1 MKLLNRLERKF
12 GDFAIPNLTIYLIAL
27 QAFTWVLLQAHPEL
41 FLKLVL
47 THDGLMKG
55 EVWRLLTILL
65 IPPASNL
72 LFLAIALYFFF
83 MIGTA
88 MEAQWGTF
96 RYNMYILIGYVATM
110 LVALIPGAV
119 VTGFYL
125 IESIFL
131 AFAWLFPELPIL
143 LFFILPVKVKWL
155 GLAAWIWYLYAF
167 VTGGWATKAEVA
179 AGTLNFLIFFH
190 DDLWQWARTSRR
202 KFKGNMA
209 RAQANEPKPPM
220 HVCAE
225 CGVTDQSDRKMEFR
239 YCPLCTGTPAYC
251 INHIQNHQHR

>member
-12 GDFAIPNLTIYLIAL
+12 GDYAIPNLTIYLIAL
-27 QAFTWVLLQAHPEL
+27 QAFSWILLQAHPEL
-41 FLKLVL
+41 FQKLVL
-47 THDGLMKG
+47 THDGLMAG

-65 IPPASNL
+65 IPPGGNL

-88 MEAQWGTF
+88 METQWGTF
-96 RYNMYILIGYVATM
+96 RYNLYILIGYIATM
-110 LVALIPGAV
+110 LVALIPGAIV
-119 VTGFYL
+119 SGFYL

-143 LFFILPVKVKWL
+143 LFFVLPVKVKWL

-179 AGTLNFLIFFH
+179 AGTLNFVIFFH
-190 DDLWQWARTSRR
+190 DDLWQWMRTSRR
-202 KFKGNMA
+202 KFSGQMA
-209 RAQANEPKPPM
+209 RAGCRTEGADAR
-220 HVCAE
+220 V
-225 CGVTDQSDRKMEFR
+225 R
-239 YCPLCTGTPAYC
+239 
-251 INHIQNHQHR
+251 

>member
-12 GDFAIPNLTIYLIAL
+12 GDYAIPNLTVYLIAL
-27 QAFTWVLLQAHPEL
+27 QAFSWVLLQAHPEL

-55 EVWRLLTILL
+55 EVWRLLTILF
-65 IPPASNL
+65 IPPNMNL

-83 MIGTA
+83 VIGTA

-96 RYNMYILIGYVATM
+96 RYNMYILIGYIATM

-119 VTGFYL
+119 VSGFYL

-179 AGTLNFLIFFH
+179 AGTLNFVIFFH
-190 DDLWQWARTSRR
+190 DDLWQWLRTSRR
-202 KFKGNMA
+202 KFKGNIA

-251 INHIQNHQHR
+251 INHIQNHKHR

>member
-110 LVALIPGAV
+110 LAALIPGAV
-119 VTGFYL
+119 VSGFYL

-251 INHIQNHQHR
+251 INHIQNHKHR

>member
-12 GDFAIPNLTIYLIAL
+12 GDYAIPNLTVYLIAL
-27 QAFTWVLLQAHPEL
+27 QAFSWVLLQAHPEL

-55 EVWRLLTILL
+55 EVWRLLTILF
-65 IPPASNL
+65 IPPNMNL

-119 VTGFYL
+119 VSGFYL

-179 AGTLNFLIFFH
+179 AGTLNFVIFFH
-190 DDLWQWARTSRR
+190 DDLWQWLRTSRR
-202 KFKGNMA
+202 KFKGSMA
-209 RAQANEPKPPM
+209 RAAGERTEAADARVRRMRGDGPIGPEDGVSVLPAM
-220 HVCAE
+220 HGDA
-225 CGVTDQSDRKMEFR
+225 GVLHQSYSES
-239 YCPLCTGTPAYC
+239 
-251 INHIQNHQHR
+251 

>member
-12 GDFAIPNLTIYLIAL
+12 GDYAIPNLTIYLIAL
-27 QAFTWVLLQAHPEL
+27 QAFSWALSQARPDFYNL
-41 FLKLVL
+41 LVL
-47 THDGLMKG
+47 THVGLMKG
-55 EVWRLLTILL
+55 EVWRLLTILF
-65 IPPASNL
+65 IPPRTNL
-72 LFLAIALYFFF
+72 LFLAMILYFFF
-83 MIGTA
+83 MIGT
-88 MEAQWGTF
+88 MLESQWGTF
-96 RYNMYILIGYVATM
+96 QYNLYFLIGYLATI
-110 LVALIPGAV
+110 LVAFIPEATVSGV
-119 VTGFYL
+119 YL

-131 AFAWLFPELPIL
+131 AFAWLFPEFQIL
-143 LFFILPVKVKWL
+143 LFFILPVKMKWL
-155 GLAAWIWYLYAF
+155 GLAAWIGYLIAF
-167 VTGGWATKAEVA
+167 IMGEWPVRAEVA

-190 DDLWQWARTSRR
+190 DDLWQWMRTSRR

-220 HVCAE
+220 HVCAQ